1 MDLASKTFTGVY
13 SAGFEDHSKT
23 PVDIDKKDDAY
34 NPKTYE
40 SLMGIRMPDG
50 IAAFEQNGRTWLLT
64 ANEGDSRE
72 WGDYLNEKE
81 VNFGKGKSS
90 PTGSITAENSGLTGK
105 VVFFDTGDYDGLDSK
120 KDYLFGGRSFTLYEV
135 TDTGI
140 EEVFTS
146 GNDFEALTA
155 KYFPD
160 YFNASNDNAVKDD
173 RSGKKGPE
181 AERGW
186 QDLRLHCPGA

>member
-1 MDLASKTFTGVY
+1 M
-13 SAGFEDHSKT
+13 
-23 PVDIDKKDDAY
+23 
-34 NPKTYE
+34 
-40 SLMGIRMPDG
+40 
-50 IAAFEQNGRTWLLT
+50 
-64 ANEGDSRE
+64 
-72 WGDYLNEKE
+72 
-81 VNFGKGKSS
+81 NFGKGKSS

-181 AERGW
+181 AESVTVGTVDGRTYAFIALERSGGVMVY
-186 QDLRLHCPGA
+186 DVTDPAHVSYVNYINSRDFSSTVPGSEQYEDDELVK